1 LRSVP
6 SDRPT
11 IQVAIVVAIAITFAA
26 CSTAGTQA
34 SKGTSAS
41 TTALPA
47 STTSTAAAHSTTT
60 TSTTVVSTT
69 VVSTTTSMPG
79 SSGTPDLE
87 AMLLAIADMPTGW
100 NAKSTSSA
108 AGSGLCSIPDLATD
122 ASAKAEA
129 AYGGPIGLPL
139 WAELLA
145 IPRAGTSSS
154 IFTSD
159 VSLMNGCHSFTEKA
173 SNGQS
178 TTFTVSP
185 LSLKKVGDE
194 SGAWT
199 VTETSFEIPYTGD
212 VVFARFGSIIAEFSY
227 GNVEPDMSQFES
239 LANRAAAKISVAT

>member
-26 CSTAGTQA
+26 CSTAGPQA

-60 TSTTVVSTT
+60 STT

-79 SSGTPDLE
+79 SSGTPDLK

-100 NAKSTSSA
+100 NAKSSSSA